1 MTTNASHPF
10 DRVPPHDE
18 EAEVAVLG
26 SMLLDKEAVGEV
38 VPIVRSE
45 DFYRSAHKILYESM
59 IRVYD
64 ENAIVDIV
72 MLRSDLE
79 RAGQLDEVGG
89 DDILAHLVS
98 AVPSA
103 ANAEYYAKIV
113 RDRALERAII
123 AAAHTMIRNV
133 HKGELSAR
141 ELLDYSESILFQL
154 DRDGSS
160 AGPASIADVLKD
172 TVAEIE
178 RTQQGHL
185 TGLATG
191 FYELDDITCGLQ
203 PGDLVV
209 VAGRPSMG
217 KTTFALNLCDHVAVD
232 TGTAAVIFSLEMAK
246 KQIVQNMLC
255 SRARVNAHSLRKGI
269 LAESEW
275 ELITNTLGPLSEA
288 PIYVDDTP
296 GVSPTQIRAK
306 ARRLK
311 NRYDIGLIVIDYLQ
325 LMSVPKA
332 ESRQQEISVIS
343 RSLKALGRELDV
355 PIIAISQLNRAPDA
369 REDHRPRMSDLRE
382 SGAIEQDA
390 DLIMFLF
397 RDEYYDAR
405 EDNRNLAEL
414 IVAKQRNG
422 PTGTVRLLFESRWMR
437 FENLSFDA
445 DPSS

>member
-1 MTTNASHPF
+1 MSTNATQSI
-10 DRVPPHDE
+10 DRVPPQNE

-26 SMLLDKEAVGEV
+26 SMLLDKEAVGEI

-45 DFYRSAHKILYESM
+45 DFYRRAHVLLYEAM
-59 IRVYD
+59 IGVYD
-64 ENAIVDIV
+64 DHATVDLV
-72 MLRSDLE
+72 MLRSHLDRKGL
-79 RAGQLDEVGG
+79 LDEVGG
-89 DDILAHLVS
+89 DSYLAHLVN

-123 AAAHTMIRNV
+123 TSAHEMIRNV
-133 HKGELSAR
+133 HKGELEAQ
-141 ELLDYSESILFQL
+141 ELLDYSESVLFQL

-160 AGPASIADVLKD
+160 AGPASIAEVLKE
-172 TVAEIE
+172 TVASIDM
-178 RTQQGHL
+178 TQQGQL
-185 TGLATG
+185 VGCPTG
-191 FYELDDITCGLQ
+191 FYELDDVTCGLQ
-203 PGDLVV
+203 PGDLIV

-217 KTTFALNLCDHVAVD
+217 KTTFALNLCDHAAVD
-232 TGTAAVIFSLEMAK
+232 GKIGAAIFSLEMAK

-269 LAESEW
+269 LAENEW
-275 ELITNTLGPLSEA
+275 EQITTTLGPLSEA
-288 PIYVDDTP
+288 PIFIDDTP

-332 ESRQQEISVIS
+332 ESRQQEISIIS
-343 RSLKALGRELDV
+343 RSLKALGRELNV

-397 RDEYYDAR
+397 REEYYDAR

-422 PTGTVRLLFESRWMR
+422 PTGTVRLMFESRWMR

-445 DPSS
+445 EPVS